1 MEKEGIPEDRVNI
14 MAQSGD
20 IHSRDI
26 KPLINAIPAQK
37 NFKLPLRNT
46 DAII

>member
-1 MEKEGIPEDRVNI
+1 MEKEGIPEDNI

-26 KPLINAIPAQK
+26 KQLINSGPAQK
-37 NFKLPLRNT
+37 SSNFIWGTLMLLFK
-46 DAII
+46 